1 MKILIDYLECNC
13 LSNNLFFMKIK
24 NQVFLLSLACISLSG
39 CIPAQPVIIDEKID
53 YSQEIKLTWLEYDKL
68 SYLLEGMIDLENDSP
83 DTWNKPLSTDEQK
96 WTFIFNIL
104 NNNYMDKYENPEE
117 ASENPYYPILQDS
130 FIPNDWD
137 VHDWVFPVDKEVK
150 VAYNKSDIDQIL
162 NDIVWDS
169 LKDWTQIKQDWMILS
184 GDKYLLFTYLYYGSD
199 LIGNKWRATR
209 FEIDSIKQASEKDI
223 EVKARY
229 LDDALEYWED
239 LYETECNLTY
249 YISKNPWSFYG
260 YTVNEYMYTWCK
272 LDKNYI
278 APDLPSQM
286 VYGMNDWIY
295 SDFIT
300 LKRGFE
306 TREKSIDLN
315 WDGIEEYFV
324 VWPDSPNWTKILWVN
339 GDEWYNFIYD
349 FENDIV
355 DDYNE
360 LLDWLF
366 VEIYFEDFNEWDWM
380 KEILVAIW
388 DKKTWVEAIEYRLPV
403 IPWEKPFEEIW
414 HFYGKSYLEY
424 DDETQ
429 TLHAPYS
436 DNWVCKTY
444 DLNNKTFND

>member
-1 MKILIDYLECNC
+1 MKFK
-13 LSNNLFFMKIK
+13 S
-24 NQVFLLSLACISLSG
+24 QVFLLSLACLTLWG
-39 CIPAQPVIIDEKID
+39 CSPTLHVVIDEEID
-53 YSQEIKLTWLEYDKL
+53 YSQVVNLTWLEYNKL
-68 SYLLEGMIDLENDSP
+68 SYLLEWMIDLENDQA

-117 ASENPYYPILQDS
+117 AWENPYYPILEDS

-137 VHDWVFPVDKEVK
+137 VHDWVFPIDKEVK
-150 VAYNKSDIDQIL
+150 VAYKKSDIDQIL
-162 NDIVWDS
+162 IDIVWNT
-169 LKDWTQIKQDWMILS
+169 LKDWNQIKQDWMILS

-199 LIGNKWRATR
+199 LIWNKWRATR
-209 FEIDSIKQASEKDI
+209 FEIDSINQASEKDI

-229 LDDALEYWED
+229 LDDALEDWEN
-239 LYETECNLTY
+239 YEENECNLIY
-249 YISKNPWSFYG
+249 HISKNPWSFYG

-272 LDKNYI
+272 LDPNYI
-278 APDLPSQM
+278 APDFPSQM
-286 VYGMNDWIY
+286 VYGINDWIY

-300 LKRGFE
+300 LKRDFE
-306 TREKSIDLN
+306 TREKKIDLN
-315 WDGIEEYFV
+315 WDWIEEYFAI
-324 VWPDSPNWTKILWVN
+324 WPDNPNWTKILWIN

-349 FENDIV
+349 FEHNIV

-360 LLDWLF
+360 LSDWLF

-380 KEILVAIW
+380 EEFLVVVW
-388 DKKTWVEAIEYRLPV
+388 DKKTWLEAIEYRLPV
-403 IPWEKPFEEIW
+403 ISWEKPFIEIW

-444 DLNNKTFND
+444 DLSSDKIYELN

>member
-1 MKILIDYLECNC
+1 MKK
-13 LSNNLFFMKIK
+13 F
-24 NQVFLLSLACISLSG
+24 LSLLIISFSLLLFLSG
-39 CIPAQPVIIDEKID
+39 CTTTKPTQTYP
-53 YSQEIKLTWLEYDKL
+53 QTLEINWLEYDKL
-68 SYLLEGMIDLENDSP
+68 SYLLEWMIDLEHDQA

-117 ASENPYYPILQDS
+117 SPEDSYYPIVEDS
-130 FIPNDWD
+130 LIPCDWD
-137 VHDWVFPVDKEVK
+137 VHDCVFPIDETVK
-150 VAYNKSDIDQIL
+150 VAYKKSDIDKII
-162 NDIVWDS
+162 NDIVWS
-169 LKDWTQIKQDWMILS
+169 TLKDWNKIRQEWMILDW
-184 GDKYLLFTYLYYGSD
+184 DKYLLFTYLYYWSD
-199 LIGNKWRATR
+199 LIWVKWRMTM
-209 FEIDSIKQASEKDI
+209 FEIDSINQLSEKDI

-229 LDDALEYWED
+229 LDDALQEWED
-239 LYETECNLTY
+239 YEINECNLTY
-249 YISKNPWSFYG
+249 HISKNPWSFYG

-272 LDKNYI
+272 MDPNYI
-278 APDLPSQM
+278 APDFPSQM
-286 VYGMNDWIY
+286 VYGISDGLY
-295 SDFIT
+295 SDYVT
-300 LKRGFE
+300 LKRDFE

-315 WDGIEEYFV
+315 WDWIEEYFAI
-324 VWPDSPNWTKILWVN
+324 WPDSPNWTKILWIN

-388 DKKTWVEAIEYRLPV
+388 DKKTRVEAIEYRLPV

-414 HFYGKSYLEY
+414 HFYWKDYLEY

-429 TLHAPYS
+429 ILHAPYS

-444 DLNNKTFND
+444 DLSSDRIYE